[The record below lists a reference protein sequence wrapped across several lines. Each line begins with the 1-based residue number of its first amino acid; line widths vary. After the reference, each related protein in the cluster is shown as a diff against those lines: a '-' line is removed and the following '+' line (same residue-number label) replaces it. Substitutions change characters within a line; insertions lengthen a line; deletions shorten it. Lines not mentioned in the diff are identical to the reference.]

1 MGRMAIYYDAVQIK
15 DNALQHGESPTTPEP
30 PTRARSLARIGSWPA
45 FLYPPDSRKW
55 GRLPSFRRVWVK
67 GQRRYRRECGPG
79 GHKKKVGVRPENL
92 RKGKSSEGLSA
103 FSQKTLTIPPG
114 AQCHI

>member
-30 PTRARSLARIGSWPA
+30 PTQARSLARIGSWPA

-55 GRLPSFRRVWVK
+55 GTLPSFQQVWVK
-67 GQRRYRRECGPG
+67 GHNRYRRGSDPGKTTKKLVGGPNIPD
-79 GHKKKVGVRPENL
+79 K
-92 RKGKSSEGLSA
+92 RKHPKESS
-103 FSQKTLTIPPG
+103 
-114 AQCHI
+114 